1 MKDKRKISVRY
12 FLNVIFWL
20 CNNSIIYDD
29 QFHRVVVAIILGTL
43 FGMHSV
49 CVRMGGLEIE
59 LRLQKRLL
67 INNQYM

>member
-1 MKDKRKISVRY
+1 M
-12 FLNVIFWL
+12 LFWL

-29 QFHRVVVAIILGTL
+29 QFHRVVVVVAIILGTL
-43 FGMHSV
+43 FGMHCV